1 MKINDIL
8 KESVLKEFAV
18 TSDEVVNSLI
28 QAAETTD
35 PLTPEHQ
42 NVMKA
47 ITMLLDKVKA
57 VQATPEPEAQPQQQP
72 VQQQPKPAQPAP
84 APAAPQPAP
93 QQNAPMAM
101 PGMAKPVNENYTNE
115 EQAKIEELRKL
126 QDSPELATILSNPDI
141 ARYVLLIADKAKDAG
156 KEEEFQ
162 TNLQWNDE
170 LQKKAE
176 ELATKVVNN
185 AEIIHG
191 VIEFNKAKDGKT
203 EEEALAEEFESHLDE
218 AKAKAAGKKKAE
230 TGEVMKDKII
240 DLVRVIFERPVK
252 SARDRVTTEAMRRSV
267 VSFMEKS
274 RKEGIVD
281 FIKILANKKI
291 DAKIDDLVT
300 GTDRAIYN
308 MIKNEAFNATP
319 GTTAGAWGPGEVG
332 LSILANPVTKGTDGG
347 DLKVMTKKG
356 PVEIELKGMK
366 SGTSGGRFNSNG
378 VAKATDA
385 ARQFKPV
392 VQEFFNDLWALQQG
406 NARIKKATDLD
417 KTMTKTFT
425 KPPTATGKARAKP
438 VKNYLTFDL
447 EALNDFWNP
456 KLIVPASRAFPR
468 ETKAACKKFLEGM
481 ARAAVLDSGM
491 KFAES
496 SIKEMLRDPN
506 IFYKSEQGGFGL
518 AHRGIQ
524 ANICKILYSVY
535 AGVDNKGVIMYFN
548 TVTTNYY
555 IARGPDDMKEQ
566 VMAGKLRTGNAII
579 DFAAGQ
585 SPASP
590 QVGID

>member
-18 TSDEVVNSLI
+18 TSDEIVNSLI
-28 QAAETTD
+28 QAAEETD
-35 PLTPEHQ
+35 PMTPEHQ
-42 NVMKA
+42 EVMKA
-47 ITMLLDKVKA
+47 ITMLLDKIKA
-57 VQATPEPEAQPQQQP
+57 GQAAPQPEPQP
-72 VQQQPKPAQPAP
+72 VQQQPQQQPKPAPAPAQPAP
-84 APAAPQPAP
+84 AQPAP

-101 PGMAKPVNENYTNE
+101 PGMPKPVNESLTDE

-126 QDSPELATILSNPDI
+126 QDDPQLDNLDENTL
-141 ARYVLLIADKAKDAG
+141 RYLLLIVDKAKDAG
-156 KEEEFQ
+156 REEEFQ
-162 TNLQWNDE
+162 TNLLWNDE

-176 ELATKVVNN
+176 ALADKVVNN
-185 AEIIHG
+185 AEIIHQ
-191 VIEFNKAKDGKT
+191 VIEFNKKKDGKT
-203 EEEALAEEFESHLDE
+203 EEQALAEEFETHLDE

-252 SARDRVTTEAMRRSV
+252 SARDRATTEAMRRSV

-274 RKEGIVD
+274 RSEGIVD
-281 FIKILANKKI
+281 FIKILRNKKV
-291 DAKIDDLVT
+291 DAKIDDMVA
-300 GTDRAIYN
+300 GTDRSIYN
-308 MIKNEAFNATP
+308 LIKNEAFNATP

-347 DLKVMTKKG
+347 DLRVLTKQG

-385 ARQFKPV
+385 GRQFKPV

-406 NARIKKATDLD
+406 NARIKKPADLD

-481 ARAAVLDSGM
+481 ARAAILDSGIQ
-491 KFAES
+491 FAEAA
-496 SIKEMLRDPN
+496 IKEMIRDPN
-506 IFYKSEQGGFGL
+506 VFYKSDSGGFGL

-555 IARGPDDMKEQ
+555 VARGPDDMKEQ